1 MILAVARIGE
11 GFLRELRERVFA
23 HLMKQSIE
31 FYDRNRTGVLV
42 SRMTADI
49 ESLQE
54 LVSQGLSMFIVN
66 MLVLVGAIVVMV
78 IMSWQL
84 ALGVLVVVPALVKAS
99 NWFRRESNRAYLELR
114 ENVGGTLSSF
124 QEGMAGV
131 RVVQAFNQEDVFRR
145 RFRET
150 NERQFATNLHA
161 ERVTAKYSTIIE
173 LAQGGAIAVILF
185 YGGWLTGRDI
195 VTVGTLAAFVL
206 YLQNLFEPIQQMSQ
220 LFNTIQAAGAS
231 LAEALRPARRGRR
244 DRRATRR
251 RRSAGDGRA
260 RSRRRLV
267 PLRQRSDRSSTR
279 CHSKCTPGRRLA
291 LVGPTGAG
299 KSTLAKLMVRFYD
312 PGDGSVRYGGVD
324 LRDATLHSLRE
335 RIVVVPQE
343 GFLFGGNIRDNLLIA
358 RPGATDADIL
368 AAIDALDLGPRFAAF
383 ASGLDTEVHE
393 RGANFSAGERQLVS
407 LVRAALADPAV
418 VVLDEATS
426 SLDPGTE
433 LLVEHALERLM
444 EGRTVIVIA
453 HRLST
458 AERADLVAV
467 VQRRTIGRG
476 RNTREVARARRPLRR
491 ALRLVDR
498 ARDRRLRGRRTRF
511 GRALGRLPGIGVQSV
526 VRRSRM
532 SRWSTATGNR
542 RTASTDPSVRL
553 ADRLIVS
560 IQRNSLQVPTFTNA
574 EPIELGVPELLLFC
588 GALPARRSV
597 QAVAIDAAGTSAGLG
612 PEARADLERFAA
624 GLAKSGRITTGP
636 SEVSARAAASPL
648 TPPARRAGTRR
659 DRGDLHTA
667 VRAARAWGLRV
678 RRSPWRPGR
687 DRHLAAV
694 ARAPRDHRAYGP
706 ARCHR
711 GDTVERPAR
720 MRSAKTSSSP

>member
-1 MILAVARIGE
+1 MYATSDRLSPDERRRVYRRTGRILAPQRARLVLAASFVVIQAGATLAGPAIVRYGIDEGVVPRDVAILNRAVVVYLAAVAIQYVFGRLVIMAVARIGE

-161 ERVTAKYSTIIE
+161 ERITAKYSTIIE

-231 LAEALRPARRGRR
+231 LQKLYGLLDEDVEIDERPGAV
-244 DRRATRR
+244 DLPAT
-251 RRSAGDGRA
+251 GVLEVDGVSFRYGKGPTVLDDV
-260 RSRRRLV
+260 SLEV
-267 PLRQRSDRSSTR
+267 
-279 CHSKCTPGRRLA
+279 TPGRRLA

-458 AERADLVAV
+458 AERADFVAV
-467 VQRRTIGRG
+467 VQGGRLVELG
-476 RNTREVARARRPLRR
+476 TQAELVARGGAYA
-491 ALRLVDR
+491 ALY
-498 ARDRRLRGRRTRF
+498 A
-511 GRALGRLPGIGVQSV
+511 S
-526 VRRSRM
+526 
-532 SRWSTATGNR
+532 WTG
-542 RTASTDPSVRL
+542 S
-553 ADRLIVS
+553 
-560 IQRNSLQVPTFTNA
+560 
-574 EPIELGVPELLLFC
+574 
-588 GALPARRSV
+588 
-597 QAVAIDAAGTSAGLG
+597 DA
-612 PEARADLERFAA
+612 
-624 GLAKSGRITTGP
+624 
-636 SEVSARAAASPL
+636 AAAS
-648 TPPARRAGTRR
+648 RR
-659 DRGDLHTA
+659 
-667 VRAARAWGLRV
+667 
-678 RRSPWRPGR
+678 
-687 DRHLAAV
+687 RHNSQTN
-694 ARAPRDHRAYGP
+694 G
-706 ARCHR
+706 
-711 GDTVERPAR
+711 
-720 MRSAKTSSSP
+720 